1 MSVDGG
7 HTSFRNVFSSLSQ
20 ATPSEDRGGPARPKE
35 AKPETVDRKYSS
47 EARHDLR
54 NPGCRPKLPT
64 DYSTSWK
71 YWRRSPLVFS
81 FDPRCQGL
89 CGSAKNTGMP
99 VSTLNWACADISFPR
114 SQVSDR
120 ASCPGS
126 VDIVLA

>member
-71 YWRRSPLVFS
+71 YWRSSPLVFS
-81 FDPRCQGL
+81 FEPRCQGL
-89 CGSAKNTGMP
+89 AGSQKYTGMS
-99 VSTLNWACADISFPR
+99 VAMLNDLWVAISEP
-114 SQVSDR
+114 
-120 ASCPGS
+120 
-126 VDIVLA
+126 